1 LANTSRGTLEILLAE
16 GMRYVAAADDEML
29 STINDSNVN
38 NEGRTTSNK
47 YSAASD
53 HSTAKVAKAMAIASQ
68 LRHTQ

>member
-1 LANTSRGTLEILLAE
+1 LANTSRGTPEILSAE
-16 GMRYVAAADDEML
+16 GTRHVAAADDEML

-53 HSTAKVAKAMAIASQ
+53 HSTAKVAKAMAIASW
-68 LRHTQ
+68 LCHTQ